1 MKKNTEIELKML
13 ISQENLEKLFAL
25 EQMQKVIRAGSKD
38 VKRLRTSY
46 FDTKEMT
53 LQSYGIAYRVRDK
66 GDGTFEATVKTSKK
80 KTSGLSER
88 LELNIPLQENK
99 AVLTGFKAMG
109 LNYELLDLVPQG
121 VDCLFTVDVERT
133 TYLLDIP
140 NAVVEVAID
149 KGNVIAGDKK
159 APIDEIEFELK
170 EGEASALISFTA
182 ELAEQVPLL
191 MENRSKYARGL
202 LLCNLPGSIPADVN
216 TVEDAKTALARL
228 KEQYKD

>member
-38 VKRLRTSY
+38 IKRLRTSY

-53 LQSYGIAYRVRDK
+53 LQAHGIAYRVRDK

-109 LNYELLDLVPQG
+109 LDYELLDLVPQG
-121 VDCLFTVDVERT
+121 VECLFTVDVERT
-133 TYLLDIP
+133 IYLLDIP

-149 KGNVIAGDKK
+149 KGNVIAGDKS

-170 EGEASALISFTA
+170 EGDVSALISFTA
-182 ELAEQVPLL
+182 ELAEQVPML

-216 TVEDAKTALARL
+216 TVEDAKTALTKL
-228 KEQYKD
+228 KEQFKD